1 MDKNSLNKKEKM
13 AEFLVALLFILT
25 GIILRLVP
33 HPPNFAPIGA
43 IALFGGVYLSKRLA
57 LILPLVAMIIS
68 DAFIGYY
75 DPRLM
80 ASVYGS
86 FLLCV
91 LLGFWL
97 KKNKKWYTVAGSSI
111 VSSSLFFLITNFG
124 VWVFTPWYEP
134 TISGLVYSYWMALPF
149 FKNTLLGDIFYISVF
164 FGLYEL
170 VKIWVKKILRKM
182 SVSRI

>member
-1 MDKNSLNKKEKM
+1 MNKNSLDKREKM

-75 DPRLM
+75 EPKLM

-91 LLGFWL
+91 FLGFWL
-97 KKNKKWYTVAGSSI
+97 KKNKRWYTVAGGSI
-111 VSSSLFFLITNFG
+111 LCSLLFFIITNFA
-124 VWVFTPWYEP
+124 VWAFTTWYGP
-134 TISGLVYSYWMALPF
+134 TISGLVYCYWMALPF
-149 FKNTLLGDIFYISVF
+149 FKNTLLGDLFYINVF

-182 SVSRI
+182 SVSKI